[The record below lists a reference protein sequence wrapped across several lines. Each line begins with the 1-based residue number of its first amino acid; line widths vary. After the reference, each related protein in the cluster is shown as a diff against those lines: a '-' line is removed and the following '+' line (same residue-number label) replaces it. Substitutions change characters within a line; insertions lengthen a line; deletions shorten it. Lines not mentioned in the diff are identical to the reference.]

1 MNEERNERPQRRP
14 QQSRQGGTPARRPAS
29 AQQSRQGGA
38 PARRPASAQQS
49 RQGSAPAR
57 RPASS
62 QQSRQGGA
70 PARRPASS
78 QQSRQGGTP
87 ARRPAAAVQK
97 QPARKVKRN
106 YTRVYMLIGAVA
118 AICLLGVGIYAM
130 KNKNPEKKAPTQAQ
144 TNATTTTTTTEPIVT
159 EPPIVQQLTFDTES
173 MYSVVSGAEIAEFNG
188 DRKMKVYAPEGTD
201 TAEITW
207 NLAQMV
213 GTARVADIRAVSMD
227 LTCSSSVPFEQCS
240 SSLRALIPKI
250 NAETGV
256 QEGFTPLKIS
266 DILLVDHENASKT
279 WHVEIKIPKGMFG
292 DQVNQ
297 LSFVRYADD
306 VQADLYLDNIELLD
320 GYGNPIDI
328 TYNASDAHTG
338 ANTVPPT
345 DTTTAVP
352 DVTTTVLQ

>member
-1 MNEERNERPQRRP
+1 
-14 QQSRQGGTPARRPAS
+14 
-29 AQQSRQGGA
+29 
-38 PARRPASAQQS
+38 
-49 RQGSAPAR
+49 
-57 RPASS
+57 
-62 QQSRQGGA
+62 
-70 PARRPASS
+70 
-78 QQSRQGGTP
+78 
-87 ARRPAAAVQK
+87 
-97 QPARKVKRN
+97 
-106 YTRVYMLIGAVA
+106 MLIGAVA

-130 KNKNPEKKAPTQAQ
+130 KNNNPEKKTPTQAQ
-144 TNATTTTTTTEPIVT
+144 TDATTTTTTTEPIVT

-297 LSFVRYADD
+297 LSFVRYADE